1 MTFLL
6 KRLDAFLNNITMYR
20 LMLNGLFV
28 LAGVAIVF
36 ATLGWIS
43 YSPLQM
49 IASFFILM
57 IVSHFA
63 NMLFGKITRAAVNME
78 SVYIIALL
86 LFFILDT
93 NVSSVYHVSMLA
105 LAAVIAQ
112 ASKYVLAI
120 GRRHVFNP
128 VAISAVILG
137 LFGAT
142 SVLWWIATPRLLPF
156 VLLFGLMVVRKI
168 RRFEEVGAF
177 MIAAVTIAALRG
189 VSISSLFL
197 SWPLVFFGTLML
209 TEPQTAPAM
218 KREQIIFGAGVGV
231 LFSSMLSFGFISI
244 TPELALCL
252 LNIFAFCTSPREV
265 VRLKFKSM
273 TCETEQVCNF
283 VFTPDKKLHFQP
295 GQYLEW
301 TLPLKTPDSRGN
313 RRYFTIASAPSDE
326 EIHLG
331 VRLDRA
337 HTSAFKKQLLEMKP
351 GDDLVASHLAG
362 EFTMPKDATQKMVW
376 IAGGIGVTPFRSM
389 IRELANTGGKRDVHL
404 FYCANTESDFAYKNE
419 FTEWCSRIG
428 VCTSYVVAKPTPTWT
443 GMSGYLTRE
452 MIEKKT
458 PDYLSRLF
466 YFSGPPMMVENY
478 VKLVK
483 TMGVPK
489 KQIKTDYFPGF

>member
-1 MTFLL
+1 
-6 KRLDAFLNNITMYR
+6 
-20 LMLNGLFV
+20 MLNGLFT
-28 LAGVAIVF
+28 LAGVAVLF
-36 ATLGWIS
+36 AAFGWIA

-57 IVSHFA
+57 ISSHFS
-63 NMLFGKITRAAVNME
+63 NMFFGKLTRAAVNLE
-78 SVYIIALL
+78 SVYITALL
-86 LFFILDT
+86 LFFILDP
-93 NVSSVYHVSMLA
+93 NASSLYNMGMLA

-112 ASKYVLAI
+112 ASKYVFAI

-128 VAISAVILG
+128 VAISAVVVS

-142 SVLWWIATPRLLPF
+142 SVLWWIATPSLFPF
-156 VLLFGLMVVRKI
+156 VFVLGLMVVRKI

-177 MIAAVTIAALRG
+177 MVGAILVALFHG

-197 SWPLVFFGTLML
+197 SWPLAFFGTLML
-209 TEPQTAPAM
+209 TEPRTAPAM
-218 KREQIIFGAGVGV
+218 KRDQIVFGAGVGA
-231 LFSSMLSFGFISI
+231 LFSSMLSIGFLSM
-244 TPELALCL
+244 TPELALCFG
-252 LNIFAFCTSPREV
+252 NIFAFYVSSRDV

-273 TCETEQVCNF
+273 TCETEQICNF
-283 VFTPDKKLHFQP
+283 TFTPDRKLHFRA

-301 TLPLKTPDSRGN
+301 TLPLKKPDRRGN

-337 HTSAFKKQLLEMKP
+337 HASAFKQHLFEMKP
-351 GDDLVASHLAG
+351 GDSLVVSHLAG
-362 EFTMPKDATQKMVW
+362 AFTLPKDLTQKMVW

-389 IRELANTGGKRDVHL
+389 IRELANTKQKIDAHL
-404 FYCANTESDFAYKNE
+404 FYCANTENDFAYTNE
-419 FTEWCSRIG
+419 FTQWGDQVG
-428 VCTSYVVAKPTPTWT
+428 VSMRYIAAKPTPAWK
-443 GMSGYLTRE
+443 GVGGYITRE
-452 MIEKKT
+452 MIEKEV
-458 PDYLSRLF
+458 PDFFSRVF

-483 TMGVPK
+483 SMGVSQ